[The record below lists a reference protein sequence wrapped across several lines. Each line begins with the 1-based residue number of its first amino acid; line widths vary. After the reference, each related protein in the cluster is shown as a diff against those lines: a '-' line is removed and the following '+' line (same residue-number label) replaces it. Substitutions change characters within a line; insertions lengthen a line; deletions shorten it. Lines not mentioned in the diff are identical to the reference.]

1 MNYDYT
7 KVKKICEENLA
18 NQIFKYSH
26 GMNLPNN
33 FYSIIFEG
41 ICSIFKACPPE
52 MIHAP
57 FSLYLNNE
65 FILPDGLKIYYTNE
79 LKDIEYK
86 NANIVILDKNRFV
99 VIYDEINTNGKDV
112 FKYSFEG
119 KQNEYFELN
128 SNRVKIG
135 DYIDPIMFSV
145 FSCPTYADIDEALAI
160 YYKEKARYSL
170 CYIIETAWIDKT
182 RQVLKEKPEGYFQ
195 KSLSQFLTTYLRG
208 YTVKREQTVDDSHP
222 VDIKATG
229 PDLNTVSL
237 IEIKWIGDSE
247 KVRYHDARANEGAQ
261 QLIGY
266 LNESEIREPNV
277 NFKGYLTVFDARR
290 KKDRKNYYDTKEIKY
305 KQEYLDHD
313 KLDLK
318 RFFLCE

>member
-18 NQIFKYSH
+18 NKIFKYSH
-26 GMNLPNN
+26 GMNLPNDY
-33 FYSIIFEG
+33 FGLMFES

-52 MIHAP
+52 IICAP
-57 FSLYLNNE
+57 FFVYLNNE
-65 FILPDGLKIYYTNE
+65 FLLPKNIKIYYLNE
-79 LKDIEYK
+79 LKDINYK
-86 NANIVILDKNRFV
+86 NANIIILDKNRFAV
-99 VIYDEINTNGKDV
+99 TYNTVNVNEKDV
-112 FKYSFEG
+112 FLYSFKG
-119 KQNEYFELN
+119 KQNEYFKLN
-128 SNRVKIG
+128 SVKINIEN
-135 DYIDPIMFSV
+135 YIDTSMYST
-145 FSCPTYADIDEALAI
+145 FSCPTYADIDEALKE
-160 YYKEKARYSL
+160 YYKKNARNSI
-170 CYIIETAWIDKT
+170 CYIIRDAWADKT
-182 RQVLKEKPEGYFQ
+182 RQKLREKPEVYFQ
-195 KSLSQFLTTYLRG
+195 MSLSQFLNTYLRG
-208 YTVKREQTVDDSHP
+208 YTVKREQIVDDSHP